1 MVKVDKIVEAVTALG
16 RISLTT
22 TVHKLPVA
30 LVIASPEEADTCEVI
45 FRSSHEVMT
54 PQCSYRLVSRCG
66 EGRPSPAKAC
76 PCT

>member
-30 LVIASPEEADTCEVI
+30 LVIASPEEPNSREMI
-45 FRSSHEVMT
+45 FRAPDQVMT
-54 PQCSYRLVSRCG
+54 PECG
-66 EGRPSPAKAC
+66 DRSVVRRHEG
-76 PCT
+76 